1 MRKKIIRAL
10 ALGVAITFGIQPV
23 YTYAANYTNSTNNVI
38 KGLAKEN
45 IFFSETE
52 EGTAL
57 DSHKRINAK
66 QLNETQYS
74 LSAAYDYNRK
84 DVLWGDFVCEFTV
97 SGNAIITDYVGSNKW
112 MDILL
117 HPFLLLH
124 FLGIQK
130 LRKLICQ
137 KDY

>member
-97 SGNAIITDYVGSNKW
+97 SGNAIITDYVGSNNRTINITSQ
-112 MDILL
+112 MDGYI
-117 HPFLLLH
+117 FTS
-124 FLGIQK
+124 ISAA
-130 LRKLICQ
+130 
-137 KDY
+137 